1 MLDSTNRERYEKIK
15 KLDKNQK
22 ELYKWFKDVFYQK
35 KCNGNIIDKN
45 VQEQIKK
52 LIFSTNDHAEYSLIR
67 DNKHTISANLPYE
80 EEGEV
85 VNIVFNRLL
94 NTIRNQNIHLENMYF
109 FDEPSIFTVLRN
121 VENISNNLDD
131 VDRDRIFKLLNKSK
145 NDEDYQYTVKVALKF
160 LIHFAAFKDED
171 IISSSINILIGKNRS
186 KKEVIDS
193 LINVYSSYKVKA
205 DIIKIFIDTIY
216 YEDDVKTINNINKII
231 NKIFT
236 YNKEE
241 RDYLFENSFLI
252 KNLIQ
257 KINYY
262 SNNSNINIIVD
273 LIDNKFI
280 RINKEIQYII
290 IDKTAEM
297 KFSGEEHIK
306 LYKKI
311 VNNILTDSKNYNV
324 VNYYLN
330 KITEVKSLKS
340 LEMLLDLY
348 PFMSKHTKSSHNYIF
363 NQLSDL
369 DNLENIDYDDK
380 TKRKKLI
387 IPLNID

>member
-1 MLDSTNRERYEKIK
+1 MECR
-15 KLDKNQK
+15 
-22 ELYKWFKDVFYQK
+22 
-35 KCNGNIIDKN
+35 IIS
-45 VQEQIKK
+45 E
-52 LIFSTNDHAEYSLIR
+52 
-67 DNKHTISANLPYE
+67 NKHEISCNLPYE
-80 EEGEV
+80 DEGEKQ
-85 VNIVFNRLL
+85 NEVFIKLL
-94 NTIRNQNIHLENMYF
+94 DVINEKNMGLENVHF
-109 FDEPSIFTVLRN
+109 FDEPSIFTALRY
-121 VENISNNLDD
+121 VENISNNLDK
-131 VDRDRIFKLLNKSK
+131 VDKDKIFGILKSQNNDK
-145 NDEDYQYTVKVALKF
+145 NYKYKVKVTLKF
-160 LIHFAAFKDED
+160 LINFSSIKDKD
-171 IISSSINILIGKNRS
+171 IIENSIFILLGDNYNKIRVL
-186 KKEVIDS
+186 ES
-193 LINVYSSYKVKA
+193 LIDKYESHIINDEMIKMFLKSIIYESNNINV
-205 DIIKIFIDTIY
+205 
-216 YEDDVKTINNINKII
+216 NNINKII
-231 NKIFT
+231 NKICTF
-236 YNKEE
+236 NQEE
-241 RDYLFENSFLI
+241 MDFIYENLYLV

-257 KINYY
+257 KITYY
-262 SNNSNINIIVD
+262 NHSNINIIVD

-290 IDKTAEM
+290 IDKTVEM

-324 VNYYLN
+324 VSYYLN